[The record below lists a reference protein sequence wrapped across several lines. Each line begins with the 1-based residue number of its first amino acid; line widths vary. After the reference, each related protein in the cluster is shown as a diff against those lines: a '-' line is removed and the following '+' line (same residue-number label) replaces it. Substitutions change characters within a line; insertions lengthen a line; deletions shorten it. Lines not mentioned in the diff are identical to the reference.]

1 MPQEA
6 QGRGGPV
13 CWIDTVRFCNLLSQA
28 AGLEPCYSI
37 GDDPEWQD
45 VVCDWAA
52 GGYRLP
58 SEAEWEYA
66 CRAGT
71 TGVRYGELDD
81 IA

>member
-1 MPQEA
+1 M
-6 QGRGGPV
+6 